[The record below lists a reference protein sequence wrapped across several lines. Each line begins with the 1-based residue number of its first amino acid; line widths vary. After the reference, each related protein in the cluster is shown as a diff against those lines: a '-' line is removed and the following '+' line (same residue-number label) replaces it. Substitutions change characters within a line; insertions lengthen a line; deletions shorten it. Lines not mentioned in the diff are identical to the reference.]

1 MIAKTIDERGRLTL
15 GKRFAG
21 QTFFV
26 DDSDA
31 DRIVITRAKVIPA
44 REAWLYENETALG
57 LLRQGLAEAKSG
69 RFSRNPPGLDSDSQ
83 LAGDLVLP
91 AKGQ

>member
-1 MIAKTIDERGRLTL
+1 MITKTIDQRGRLAL
-15 GKRFAG
+15 GQAFAG
-21 QTFFV
+21 QTVIV

-31 DRIVITRAKVIPA
+31 ERIVITRAKVIPA

-69 RFSRNPPGLDSDSQ
+69 KFSRNPPDLDADSD
-83 LAGDLVLP
+83 LAGELDE
-91 AKGQ
+91 

>member
-15 GKRFAG
+15 GKAFAG
-21 QTFFV
+21 QTVIV

-31 DRIVITRAKVIPA
+31 ERIVTTRAKVVPA
-44 REAWLYENETALG
+44 RKACLYENETALS

-69 RFSRNPPGLDSDSQ
+69 KFSRNPPDLDADSQ
-83 LAGDLVLP
+83 LAGDLVLR